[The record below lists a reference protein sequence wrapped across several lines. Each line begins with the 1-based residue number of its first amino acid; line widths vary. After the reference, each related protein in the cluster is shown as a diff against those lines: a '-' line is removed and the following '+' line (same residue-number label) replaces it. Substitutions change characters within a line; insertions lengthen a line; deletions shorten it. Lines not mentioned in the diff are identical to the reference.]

1 MDGYENAVEPV
12 IDQEFVKSWD
22 GIKLAAEM
30 RKLAADPDASDGDK
44 LSVLIDYYSRCVG
57 NLDEVVESLGGGSVD
72 ASVVFAYLNA
82 HMAAQ
87 SKN

>member
-1 MDGYENAVEPV
+1 MEGFENAVEPV

-22 GIKLAAEM
+22 GIRLAAEM
-30 RKLAADPDASDGDK
+30 RKLAADEKASDGDK
-44 LSVLIDYYSRCVG
+44 LSVLVDYYSRCVK
-57 NLDEVVESLGGGSVD
+57 NIDEVVESLGGGSTD

-82 HMAAQ
+82 HMAAN